1 MAKIKKIIGKKGVT
15 WQIDYIDPHRKRVR
29 QMFKKRKDAAAEL
42 GKRVSLMAEG
52 RYLDVKKDYKT
63 ALGELVGKYQ
73 ENYENQ
79 ASYRTFKKYAVENIK
94 EYFGAD
100 NKLSTIRY
108 LHVETYRNHLL
119 QKLTKKGTIRKA
131 ASTNREMA
139 CLRHMMS
146 KAVEWDMME
155 ASPFSRGKNL
165 QLKEN
170 NKRLRFLSQDEILR
184 LQNECPRYLRNIVEC
199 AINTGMR
206 KGEILNL
213 KWPQIKNGL
222 IYLQEKIKNNE
233 ARQIPINDTL
243 KKVFARI
250 KKYGEEPNVERI
262 DRKKVNPKPSKA
274 GHVFTYNGQPVKDV
288 KRAFTNALGRAGIED
303 FHFHDLRHTFASHL
317 VMNGATIK
325 DVQELLGHKDT
336 KMTNRYAHLSPE
348 HKQKAVNL
356 LNKLTAPEA
365 DMTEKSQIFE
375 NEKVSLP

>member
-1 MAKIKKIIGKKGVT
+1 MAKIKKIIGKNGAT
-15 WQIDYIDPHRKRVR
+15 WQIDYIDPHGKRVR

-63 ALGELVGKYQ
+63 TVGELVGKYQ

-79 ASYRTFKKYAVENIK
+79 ASYKTFKKYAVENIK
-94 EYFGAD
+94 EYFEAD

-108 LHVETYRNHLL
+108 MHVETYRNHLL

-155 ASPFSRGKNL
+155 ASPFPRGKNL

-206 KGEILNL
+206 RGEILGL
-213 KWPQIKNGL
+213 KWPQIKNGF
-222 IYLQEKIKNNE
+222 IYLRKTKTSEPRE
-233 ARQIPINDTL
+233 IPINDAL
-243 KKVFARI
+243 GKVFARI
-250 KKYGEEPNVERI
+250 KKHGEEGNVERI
-262 DRKKVNPKPSKA
+262 DRKKVNPKPSKT
-274 GHVFTYNGQPVKDV
+274 GHVFTYNGQAVKDV
-288 KRAFTNALGRAGIED
+288 KRAFTNALDRAGIED

-317 VMNGATIK
+317 VMSGATIK

-348 HKQKAVNL
+348 HKKKAVNL
-356 LNKLTAPEA
+356 LNKLTASET

-375 NEKVSLP
+375 NEKVALP